1 MLALLLCVTAWGQG
15 SLEVLEDELERG
27 LAVLADE
34 DQPVHYAAVA
44 LETRTV
50 AQIGATAG
58 VMDVVGEETSRY
70 LDVDLRVGTPALDS
84 THPLRGSSGWR
95 EENRGP
101 VRVPYAPESSYA
113 LQHAVW
119 KEMDRRYRDGAEAVV
134 LVRAEQRVKVAEED
148 PADDFSASPPEE
160 AALAVPTVSL
170 QESRWL
176 PVLVEVSALLDAD
189 PRVERDRVR
198 ITSRQAL
205 HAFVDSEGARL
216 QHGEMELLLYLS
228 IGATAADGSEVMVDR
243 RFHSRAEAGLPE
255 GADLK
260 DLAADMLNELGEK
273 LRAPK
278 QEPWSGPVLLS
289 GEAAGVFFHE
299 VLGHRVE
306 GHRQK
311 RDWEGKTFLEQV
323 GESILPEFLTVYDD
337 PTLSEWEGQ
346 DLAGHY
352 AFDDEGVRA
361 QRALLV
367 DQGRFV
373 GFLQGR
379 SPLEGHPVS
388 NGHGRRSPGHA
399 PLSRMGNLVVE
410 SSDGRDREALLK
422 ELRDLARAQGLEHGI
437 WVDGIEGGFTST
449 GRVTPNAFNVRA
461 TSAWRVFADGR
472 PMERVQGA
480 DLVGTPLVAFSNL
493 VGSGSTAQV
502 FNGRC
507 GAESGWVSVSAV
519 SPDMLFSNLE
529 VQRKEKAQAR
539 PPLLAKPQAE
549 TGAAPHLE
557 ALVNALEQELGR
569 AKEGLS
575 LPEAPPLYFLRGHLV
590 EGEQVR
596 VVASLDGLVEME
608 VTPTYQVAVE
618 ARVGRPSR
626 DNSGFGGWETG
637 RMRSGLADGSNG
649 YAVRRVVWRLSDAAY
664 KDAVEQF
671 ARKEAVFQAPPD
683 HPGDFE
689 MTAPVVAVGEDQRP
703 ALEAEMLQSLA
714 LELAAAL
721 PRDGALEAGK
731 VQIVQTAGT
740 LWVVDTEGSRVKSQG
755 VETRIQ
761 AALQVRAP
769 DGLLLTDQRSWAL
782 VEGMT
787 LPEPATMRA
796 ELAAMAEALIAR
808 AHAPVLEEE
817 YVGPLLLEG
826 EAALE
831 VFRSVLLGQVEGSPP
846 VLPFETWMG
855 EMGQGMFSAAGS
867 QRVRMGRRVLPPGW
881 DVVDD
886 PGMRVDRPG
895 GFQHDAE
902 GTRAEAVHLVED
914 GIVRDLLMSRIPR
927 KDLHGTNGH
936 ARSALGR
943 RLEARASQ
951 VRITPRRSV
960 SRRRL
965 ERAAFRSARSY
976 GRDWV
981 LVVRRFQADAAR
993 TMDSASPPVWGDA
1006 DGPRTLPWP
1015 VELTR
1020 LYADGTEQILQP
1032 ATLSAVDRWILR
1044 DIQKA
1049 GPMVEGVLFSAWDA
1063 SHQPGGVFS
1072 GMPIYLEA
1080 PEVLIGEIELAPV
1093 QGDPRQ
1099 VPRIPAPAEAAT
1111 PAPSPG
1117 E

>member
-1 MLALLLCVTAWGQG
+1 MELA
-15 SLEVLEDELERG
+15 RG
-27 LAVLADE
+27 LAALAAE

-50 AQIGATAG
+50 AQIGAVAG
-58 VMDVVGEETSRY
+58 VMDVVDEETSRY

-84 THPLRGSSGWR
+84 THPLRGASGWR
-95 EENRGP
+95 EESRGP
-101 VRVPYAPESSYA
+101 VRVPYTPDSSYA
-113 LQHAVW
+113 LRQAVW

-134 LVRAEQRVKVAEED
+134 LVQAEQRVKVAEED
-148 PADDFSASPPEE
+148 PADDFSSSPPER
-160 AALAVPTVSL
+160 AILPVPVMDL
-170 QESRWL
+170 EVDHWL
-176 PVLVEVSALLDAD
+176 SVLVEVSALLDED

-198 ITSRQAL
+198 LTSR
-205 HAFVDSEGARL
+205 HAVHGFVDSEGGQL
-216 QHGEMELLLYLS
+216 QHGEGELLLYLS
-228 IGATAADGSEVMVDR
+228 IGATAVDGSEVMVDR
-243 RFHSRAEAGLPE
+243 RFHSRVEAGLPGE
-255 GADLK
+255 MELK
-260 DLAADMLNELGEK
+260 AEAEDMLEELGEK
-273 LRAPK
+273 LAAPN

-289 GEAAGVFFHE
+289 GEAAAVFFHE

-323 GESILPEFLTVYDD
+323 GEPILPEFLTVYDD
-337 PTLSEWEGQ
+337 PTLLSWEGE

-410 SSDGRDREALLK
+410 SAEGLDRQALLAN
-422 ELRDLARAQGLEHGI
+422 LRTLAREQGLEHGI

-472 PMERVQGA
+472 PRERVQGA

-493 VGSGSTAQV
+493 VASGSTAEV

-539 PPLLAKPQAE
+539 PPLLPKPQGGPVE
-549 TGAAPHLE
+549 GPPSE
-557 ALVNALEQELGR
+557 ELVRALEGELRR

-590 EGEQVR
+590 EGERVR
-596 VVASLDGLVEME
+596 AIASLDGLVELD
-608 VTPTYQVAVE
+608 VSPTYQVAVE
-618 ARVGRPSR
+618 ARVGGANR

-637 RMRSGLADGSNG
+637 RMRSGLADGSSD
-649 YAVRRVVWRLSDAAY
+649 YALRRVVWRLSDAAY

-671 ARKEAVFQAPPD
+671 ARKEAVFRAPPG
-683 HPGDFE
+683 HPGDLE
-689 MTAPVVAVGEDQRP
+689 LVAPVVAVSEGRLP
-703 ALEAEMLQSLA
+703 ALASESLSSLA
-714 LELAAAL
+714 LELAGVF
-721 PRDGALEAGK
+721 PRDGTLEAGK
-731 VQIVQTAGT
+731 VQVVQNAGT
-740 LWVVDTEGSRVKSQG
+740 LWVVDTEGTRVKSQG

-769 DGLLLTDQRSWAL
+769 DGMLLTDQRTWAL
-782 VEGMT
+782 VEGMP
-787 LPEPATMRA
+787 LPDSGVMKV
-796 ELAAMAEALIAR
+796 ELLAMAKALAAR

-817 YVGPLLLEG
+817 YVGPVLLEG

-831 VFRSVLLGQVEGSPP
+831 LFRSVLLGQVEGSPP

-855 EMGQGMFSAAGS
+855 EMGQGMFSAVGS

-886 PGMRVDRPG
+886 PGLRMDRPG
-895 GFQHDAE
+895 GFKHDAE
-902 GTRAEAVHLVED
+902 GTQAQKVHLVED

-936 ARSALGR
+936 ARAALGR

-951 VRITPRRSV
+951 VRITPRRTV

-965 ERAAFRSARSY
+965 ERAALRAARSY

-981 LVVRRFQADAAR
+981 LVVRKFQAEAAR
-993 TMDSASPPVWGDA
+993 TMDDASPPVWGEE

-1020 LYADGTEQILQP
+1020 LYADGREELLRP
-1032 ATLSAVDRWILR
+1032 ASLSAVDRWILR

-1049 GPMVEGVLFSAWDA
+1049 GPRVEGVLFSSWDA
-1063 SHQPGGVFS
+1063 SHQPAGVFS
-1072 GMPIYLEA
+1072 GMPIHLEA
-1080 PEVLIGEIELAPV
+1080 PEVLIGELELSPV

-1099 VPRIPAPAEAAT
+1099 VPRFAAPKALSN
-1111 PAPSPG
+1111 PAPSPEG
-1117 E
+1117 

>member
-1 MLALLLCVTAWGQG
+1 LALLFCVTAWGQG
-15 SLEVLEDELERG
+15 SLEVLEEELARG
-27 LAVLADE
+27 LAILADE
-34 DQPVHYAAVA
+34 AQPVHYAAVA

-50 AQIGATAG
+50 AQIGAVAG

-84 THPLRGSSGWR
+84 THPLRGASGWR
-95 EENRGP
+95 EESRGP
-101 VRVPYAPESSYA
+101 VRVPYAPDASYA
-113 LQHAVW
+113 LRHAVW

-148 PADDFSASPPEE
+148 PADDFSSSPPEQ
-160 AALAVPTVSL
+160 AVLQVPTLSL
-170 QESRWL
+170 QADRWL
-176 PVLVEVSALLDAD
+176 PVLVEASALLDAD

-198 ITSRQAL
+198 ITSRRAV
-205 HAFVDSEGARL
+205 HAFVDSEGGRL
-216 QHGEMELLLYLS
+216 QHGKTEVLLYLS
-228 IGATAADGSEVMVDR
+228 IGATAADGSEVRVDR
-243 RFHSRAEAGLPE
+243 RFHSRTEVGLPG
-255 GADLK
+255 GAELREV
-260 DLAADMLNELGEK
+260 AGDMLREMGEK
-273 LRAPK
+273 LEAPK

-289 GEAAGVFFHE
+289 GEAAAVFFHE

-323 GESILPEFLTVYDD
+323 GQSILPEFLTVYDD
-337 PTLSEWEGQ
+337 PSLAEWEGQ

-361 QRALLV
+361 QRTLLV
-367 DQGRFV
+367 DKGRFV

-410 SSDGRDREALLK
+410 SHDGRDRETLLK
-422 ELRDLARAQGLEHGI
+422 DLQVLARDQGLEHGF

-493 VGSGSTAQV
+493 VASGRTAEV

-549 TGAAPHLE
+549 DEEPAGPE
-557 ALVNALEQELGR
+557 ALVDALERELRR
-569 AKEGLS
+569 AREGLS

-590 EGEQVR
+590 EGDQVR
-596 VVASLDGLVEME
+596 VVASLDGLVEMDIS
-608 VTPTYQVAVE
+608 PTYRVAVE
-618 ARVGRPSR
+618 ARVGGPDR

-637 RMRSGLADGSNG
+637 RMRSGLADGTNG
-649 YAVRRVVWRLSDAAY
+649 YALRRVVWRLSDAAY
-664 KDAVEQF
+664 KNAVEQF

-689 MTAPVVAVGEDQRP
+689 MASPVVAAGADPRP
-703 ALEAEMLQSLA
+703 ALEPDALQSLA
-714 LELAAAL
+714 LDLAGVL
-721 PRDGALEAGK
+721 PRDGTLEAGK

-740 LWVVDTEGSRVKSQG
+740 LWVVDTEGTRVQSQG

-769 DGLLLTDQRSWAL
+769 DGMLLTDQRSWAL
-782 VEGMT
+782 VEGMS
-787 LPEPATMRA
+787 LPSPATMKA
-796 ELAAMAEALIAR
+796 ELGAMAMALVAR
-808 AHAPVLEEE
+808 AQAPVLEEE

-855 EMGQGMFSAAGS
+855 EMGQGMFAAAGS

-886 PGMRVDRPG
+886 PGMRLDRPG

-902 GTRAEAVHLVED
+902 GTQAEAVHLVED

-936 ARSALGR
+936 ARASLGR

-981 LVVRRFQADAAR
+981 LVVRRFQADSAR
-993 TMDSASPPVWGDA
+993 TMDDASPPVWGDA

-1015 VELTR
+1015 VELIR
-1020 LYADGTEQILQP
+1020 LYPDGSEQVLRP
-1032 ATLSAVDRWILR
+1032 ASLSAVDRWILR

-1072 GMPIYLEA
+1072 GMPLYMEA

-1099 VPRIPAPAEAAT
+1099 IPRIPAPADLAT
-1111 PAPSPG
+1111 PVPSPG